1 MTATTN
7 KNKPLVQVLI
17 VDDHKMVRDGLKVM
31 LASLN
36 NALLFKVQEA
46 DNGADAIAKVNRQ
59 RFDLLILD
67 YQMPGMSGADIIY
80 RILRFKPDMK
90 ILALSNYDELSY
102 IQSMMDAGARGYVLK
117 NIEPAE
123 MLRAV
128 KTILAGGLYYCS
140 EVAVKLIHF
149 TDDQNARIWQAGQ
162 QLTRRER
169 EVLRLIALEM
179 TNDEIAHQLSVAKRT
194 VDSHRQHLI
203 LKLRVKN
210 TAGLMKAALNLNLW

>member
-7 KNKPLVQVLI
+7 KNKPLIQVLI

-36 NALLFKVQEA
+36 NTILFKVREA

-59 RFDLLILD
+59 HFDLLILD
-67 YQMPGMSGADIIY
+67 YQLPGMSGADIIY
-80 RILRFKPDMK
+80 RILRFKPEMK

-123 MLRAV
+123 MLNAV
-128 KTILAGGLYYCS
+128 KTILSGGFYYCS

-149 TDDQNARIWQAGQ
+149 TDDQNARIWQAGEK
-162 QLTRRER
+162 LTRRER
-169 EVLRLIALEM
+169 EVLQLIALEM
-179 TNDEIAHQLSVAKRT
+179 TNEEIAHQLSVAKRT

-203 LKLRVKN
+203 LKLQVRN